1 MNDDLLIKFIDGK
14 TTPDETELVLK
25 ELSQDGEAAKELMQM
40 VQGAR
45 LADADPIVHIE
56 PGDFIART
64 LEKGSSVQPRGRK
77 VVRLPWIISGIT
89 AVAASVAVIVT
100 VMVSYDTNDITQ
112 DFMAAVPDTTAVI
125 PEADSIAEEGTVNI
139 KDISH
144 QAIAEV
150 TESIEEE
157 TKLVET
163 KAEEQV
169 GEQTQLQEQSV
180 ELIGNKM
187 IQETHTA
194 SVSESKTSSFEII
207 KPAKSPYRVRVQNPE
222 KEFVFEW
229 KISNASNVRVLI
241 TDNEKKT
248 IIEKDMIIGSSY
260 GIVASYLVDK
270 GELDW
275 TVEVT
280 FDDGAKQT
288 KAGKIELVSVKQM

>member
-248 IIEKDMIIGSSY
+248 IIEKDMITGSSY

>member
-157 TKLVET
+157 TKLVEN

>member
-1 MNDDLLIKFIDGK
+1 MNDDLLIRFIDGK
-14 TTPDETELVLK
+14 TTPEETEFVLN
-25 ELSQDGEAAKELMQM
+25 ELSRDGDAAKEWMQM

-45 LADADPIVHIE
+45 LADTKPVQEIFSDEFIVKTLT
-56 PGDFIART
+56 GRT
-64 LEKGSSVQPRGRK
+64 VQPAKRK
-77 VVRLPWIISGIT
+77 RVVSLPWIISGIT

-100 VMVSYDTNDITQ
+100 VMVNHDKNDLQQ
-112 DFMAAVPDTTAVI
+112 DFVAEVPDTTVVI
-125 PEADSIAEEGTVNI
+125 PEADSIAKEGTVDI
-139 KDISH
+139 KNISH

-150 TESIEEE
+150 TEPINEEL
-157 TKLVET
+157 KLVEP

-169 GEQTQLQEQSV
+169 EEQTQPQEQSM

-187 IQETHTA
+187 IQDTYTA

-229 KISNASNVRVLI
+229 KMSDVANIRLSIADKNGRVI
-241 TDNEKKT
+241 IDNEW
-248 IIEKDMIIGSSY
+248 IVENRY
-260 GIVASYLVDK
+260 GIVASDLVDR

-280 FDDGAKQT
+280 FNDGSMQRKS
-288 KAGKIELVSVKQM
+288 GKIELVSVKK

>member
-1 MNDDLLIKFIDGK
+1 MNDDLLIRFIDGK
-14 TTPDETELVLK
+14 TTTEETEFVLN
-25 ELSQDGEAAKELMQM
+25 ELSRDGDAAKEWMQM
-40 VQGAR
+40 VQGSR
-45 LADADPIVHIE
+45 LADTDPIVHIE

-64 LEKGSSVQPRGRK
+64 LEKGSSVQSRGRK

-89 AVAASVAVIVT
+89 AVAASIAVIVT
-100 VMVSYDTNDITQ
+100 VMVNHDKNDLQQ
-112 DFMAAVPDTTAVI
+112 DFVAEVPDTTVVI
-125 PEADSIAEEGTVNI
+125 PEADSIAKEGTVDI
-139 KDISH
+139 KNISH

-150 TESIEEE
+150 TEPINEEP
-157 TKLVET
+157 KLVEP

-169 GEQTQLQEQSV
+169 EEQTQPQEQSM

-187 IQETHTA
+187 IQDTHTA

-229 KISNASNVRVLI
+229 KMSDVANIRLSIADKNGRVI
-241 TDNEKKT
+241 IDNEW
-248 IIEKDMIIGSSY
+248 IVENRY
-260 GIVASYLVDK
+260 GIVASDLVDR

-280 FDDGAKQT
+280 FNDGSMQRKS
-288 KAGKIELVSVKQM
+288 GKIELVSVKE